1 MPLALPPS
9 EPTAAPYYNGGG
21 LLNCL
26 AFLICLEYWS
36 RPRFVVTAPRYQ
48 AAAGDD
54 TSVNDWKVPPDA
66 PTDQSMHRTLP
77 PLQMLHTRLTPPD
90 DYF

>member
-1 MPLALPPS
+1 VS
-9 EPTAAPYYNGGG
+9 
-21 LLNCL
+21 
-26 AFLICLEYWS
+26 
-36 RPRFVVTAPRYQ
+36 APRYQ